1 MSSNTLFLLLAI
13 AGGVIFGAV
22 VVWLI
27 LRGRIANEYERSRAE
42 SSTERATLHERLS
55 GKEQQI
61 RDLKNSL
68 ERNLSDLISVRDQLR
83 VESDRRSTAEE
94 KCSRLTALE
103 SEIAQRDSR
112 IAILQNEKSELESKR
127 ASTETQ
133 LEQERLA
140 TAEKLALL
148 DQANQKLSDA
158 FKALSADALR
168 NNNQSFLQL
177 ATETLQQFQQRAAG
191 ELEHRTRA
199 IDEVVKP
206 IKESL
211 DKVDSRIKDLES
223 LRAGAYATLTEQIKS
238 LANSQAQL
246 QGETA
251 NLVKALRAPTVR
263 GLWGQIQLKR
273 AVELAGMVEYCDFY
287 QQETVSTEDGRL
299 RPDMIVRLPNKR
311 IVVVDAKTPLEAYLE
326 AVNAQ
331 DDDTRVKRLQDHARQ
346 VRAHLVQLSSRAYA
360 EKIEPS
366 PEFVVLFLPGE
377 SFFSAA
383 LEQDPGLIEFGVHQK
398 VILATPTTLIAL
410 LKAVAYGWNQERLTE
425 NALRIS
431 KLGKDLYDRVRVLSG
446 HFLELGKGLDR
457 AVESYNRAVGSLEGR
472 VLVAARRFK
481 ELGAWTGKEIDDP
494 QPIEKATRYLAVDD
508 TGMIPGLI
516 EGYEEA
522 SETELAVDENDK
534 PADNQISEDES
545 ESEQVELQ
553 AGPLFSGGAAGGD

>member
-1 MSSNTLFLLLAI
+1 MFLLLTALT
-13 AGGVIFGAV
+13 AGLLFGAA

-27 LRGRIANEYERSRAE
+27 LRGRVANEYERARGE

-61 RDLKNSL
+61 RDLKNNL
-68 ERNLSDLISVRDQLR
+68 DRNQNDLMSIRDELR
-83 VESDRRSTAEE
+83 VESDRRSAAEE
-94 KCSRLTALE
+94 KCSRLSILE
-103 SEIAQRDSR
+103 SELVQRESR
-112 IAILQNEKSELESKR
+112 IAVLLNEKSELESKR
-127 ASTETQ
+127 SSIETQ

-168 NNNQSFLQL
+168 NNNQSFLHL

-223 LRAGAYATLTEQIKS
+223 LRAGAYASLTEQIKS
-238 LANSQAQL
+238 LASTQAQL

-251 NLVKALRAPTVR
+251 KLVKALRAPTVR

-273 AVELAGMVEYCDFY
+273 AVELAGMVEYCDFS
-287 QQETVSTEDGRL
+287 QQETVSTEDGKL
-299 RPDMIVRLPNKR
+299 RPDMIIRLPNKR

-326 AVNAQ
+326 AVNAP
-331 DDDTRVKRLQDHARQ
+331 DDESRLKRLQDHARQ
-346 VRAHLVQLSSRAYA
+346 VRNHLVQLSSRSYA
-360 EKIEPS
+360 ERIEPS

-383 LEQDPGLIEFGVHQK
+383 LEQDPGLIEFGVAQR

-508 TGMIPGLI
+508 TALIPGLI
-516 EGYEEA
+516 EGYEESVEPDLSA
-522 SETELAVDENDK
+522 DENGQ
-534 PADNQISEDES
+534 PAES
-545 ESEQVELQ
+545 EPAEEDAESEPLQLQ
-553 AGPLFSGGAAGGD
+553 AGPLFSGGAAGGE